1 MSIITRMRKQT
12 CVYWPLASEESA
24 GIDYDDYGQPIVA
37 DPVEIECR
45 WEDVNEEFTAA
56 DGTRQLSKSKVYTDR
71 DVDVGGIL
79 MLGTIEENITDSTNI
94 KENEG
99 AWEIKRFD
107 KLPTF
112 KATEFLRT
120 AWL

>member
-1 MSIITRMRKQT
+1 MSIITRMLKQT
-12 CVYWPLASEESA
+12 CVYWALATEESA
-24 GIDYDDYGQPIVA
+24 GLSDYDDYGQPIIT
-37 DPVEIECR
+37 DPVEVECR
-45 WEDVNEEFTAA
+45 WEDVNEEFIDAK
-56 DGTRQLSKSKVYTDR
+56 GTRQLSKAKVYVES

-79 MLGTIEENITDSTNI
+79 MLGTKDDITDSTNI

-99 AWEIKRFD
+99 AYEIKRFD